1 MQQLAGLA
9 GFRRAQGGARGR
21 KNICAP
27 HAGPAPGPTQA
38 TLCPASPPAP
48 RAACRRPTH
57 ERSHLPDDAGD
68 AWTILKS
75 HASHLLPFL
84 FFPLFFPEENG
95 SAGARTRPRPA
106 ARRARRARALSGDEG
121 AALGAHGLGAAGR
134 GGRARG
140 AAMKRRSARP
150 TAFGLHAARRQN
162 SCNMATREA
171 IPANHGRPGEPIALV
186 RSPAGQLNHRR

>member
-48 RAACRRPTH
+48 RAACRSPTH

-84 FFPLFFPEENG
+84 FFPPFFPEENG
-95 SAGARTRPRPA
+95 SAGARTTRGHGRGRPRAGHGGPA
-106 ARRARRARALSGDEG
+106 RFPATRGRLWVPTDWVQ
-121 AALGAHGLGAAGR
+121 R
-134 GGRARG
+134 GGAVGRAV
-140 AAMKRRSARP
+140 
-150 TAFGLHAARRQN
+150 RQ
-162 SCNMATREA
+162 
-171 IPANHGRPGEPIALV
+171 
-186 RSPAGQLNHRR
+186 